1 MYRIIQ
7 LARHCGLS
15 RSTLLY
21 YDRIGLLKP
30 SGRTEA
36 GYRLYSPEDRARL
49 DAICSYR
56 RAGLT
61 IEDIQAV
68 LAVEGDGTVS
78 VLRRRLERI
87 AEEIHSLQLKQRVL
101 AGMLTAHAA
110 GSVPEPVDK
119 ELWVGMLRAA
129 GMDDDA
135 MLRWHTEFEQRAPE
149 AHHAFLLSLGIEEQ
163 EVNLIREWSSSCSRP

>member
-1 MYRIIQ
+1 MYRINQ
-7 LARHCGLS
+7 LARQCGLS

-36 GYRLYSPEDRARL
+36 GYRVYSREDRACL
-49 DAICSYR
+49 EAICSYR

-61 IEDIQAV
+61 IEDIQSV

-78 VLRRRLERI
+78 VLRRRLRELGD
-87 AEEIHSLQLKQRVL
+87 EIRALQLKQRVL
-101 AGMLTAHAA
+101 GGMLRAHAA
-110 GSVPEPVDK
+110 GAAPAMVDK
-119 ELWVGMLRAA
+119 EMWVEMLRAA

-135 MLRWHTEFEQRAPE
+135 MCRWHAEFERRAPE
-149 AHHAFLLSLGIEEQ
+149 AHHAFLLSLGIEETQ
-163 EVNLIREWSSSCSRP
+163 ALLIRECSARTCPV